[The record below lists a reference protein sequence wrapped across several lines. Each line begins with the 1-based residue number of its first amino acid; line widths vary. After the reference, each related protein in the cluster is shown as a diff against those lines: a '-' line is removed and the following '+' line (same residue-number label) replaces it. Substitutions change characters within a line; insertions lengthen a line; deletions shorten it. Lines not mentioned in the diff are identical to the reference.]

1 MTKDSYFSWLLDII
15 EHEQQEKSYLL
26 MLGELYDT
34 DFEVLS
40 TVPRDQN
47 RAFDGLRLRDL
58 FLDSV
63 GYSIETSFYIFSDK
77 KTCSIL
83 EMIIGISKRMNDELM
98 TEIGDDKTAQ
108 YFWEICQNLGLLYY
122 DDDKFVDNF
131 YWNCGY
137 DVGEICKKLCLR
149 KYKPDGTN
157 GGMFPMPGNT
167 RINQKKTE
175 IWFQMQEYINWKY
188 GIEEFDN

>member
-15 EHEQQEKSYLL
+15 EHEKQEKTYIL
-26 MLGELYDT
+26 MLGELYDA

-47 RAFDGLRLRDL
+47 RAFDGLRLRES

-63 GYSIETSFYIFSDK
+63 DPFFEKGFYIFKDK
-77 KTCSIL
+77 KICSIL

-98 TEIGDDKTAQ
+98 TEVGDDKTAQ

-122 DDDKFVDNF
+122 DDDKFVEDF
-131 YWNCGY
+131 YWSQV

-157 GGMFPMPGNT
+157 GGMFPMLGNT

-188 GIEEFDN
+188 GIEE